1 MPQTEV
7 LSAARRPNILPYN
20 NIRMQKAL
28 RATGPGNRHELP
40 VLVQQPYAFCI
51 HGCAANHLRGTD
63 DVATR
68 GTSRTVTG
76 QDGGREAGEQLRH
89 RNQELS
95 DVGRIAFDTFEWG
108 CPVEAKLAAAS
119 APERLKARAGSAK
132 PELVAV

>member
-1 MPQTEV
+1 LT
-7 LSAARRPNILPYN
+7 
-20 NIRMQKAL
+20 
-28 RATGPGNRHELP
+28 
-40 VLVQQPYAFCI
+40 VLVQQSNAFRI

-89 RNQELS
+89 RNQKLS

-119 APERLKARAGSAK
+119 APERLKARAGLEPHAD
-132 PELVAV
+132 LVRERTYIKTAGADDMKRQKVGL